1 MVAGRIPS
9 EIGATEFVYLILY
22 RLKNLTD
29 EEKHQWFNSWHKIR
43 NSLPPGIKIV
53 TEATSAFGTE
63 YTGFTVY
70 EGPLD
75 KFEELVGTLEDYSSG
90 FVERSLTFI
99 GTRGFS
105 LPTAEFQKILD
116 SRPVD

>member
-1 MVAGRIPS
+1 MASSRVPG
-9 EIGATEFVYLILY
+9 EIGVTEYIYLSLY
-22 RLKNLTD
+22 RLKPLTND
-29 EEKHQWFNSWHKIR
+29 EKHQWFKSWREIR
-43 NSLPPGIKIV
+43 NNLPNGIKIV

-75 KFEELVGTLEDYSSG
+75 MFDELVATLEEHTQG
-90 FVERSLTFI
+90 LIEKSLTII

-105 LPTAEFQKILD
+105 LPTAEFQKILEG
-116 SRPVD
+116 RPVD

>member
-1 MVAGRIPS
+1 MASSRVPGD
-9 EIGATEFVYLILY
+9 IGATEYIYLSLY
-22 RLKNLTD
+22 RLKTLTD
-29 EEKHQWFNSWHKIR
+29 DEKHQWFKSWREIR
-43 NSLPPGIKIV
+43 DNLPKGIEIV

-75 KFEELVGTLEDYSSG
+75 KFEELVKTLEKYTQG
-90 FVERSLTFI
+90 LIEKSLTII

-116 SRPVD
+116 GRPVD